1 MHFNQTLSYFLTS
14 TRFIFGSHC
23 TVSHDLDKTPLKL
36 KSTNAFGYWW
46 TSFGRWCMTW
56 NLSLAPFR
64 ALKMPKKGLK
74 TTKKCLFGY
83 SEASYV
89 TQIHFFLQYASS
101 YVSWKCIR
109 CKIHHIGALNH
120 PRSPLGTFW
129 TLKTAHFGPLEQL
142 TSFKVFY
149 QIKSFFYSKC
159 IKVRPINMNF
169 ILKVP

>member
-1 MHFNQTLSYFLTS
+1 MNH
-14 TRFIFGSHC
+14 GSVHGS
-23 TVSHDLDKTPLKL
+23 VLDNDLLEHVGLHSAQWAMIWTKPPLKP
-36 KSTNAFGYWW
+36 KSTNAFGYCR
-46 TSFGRWCMTW
+46 TSFGRYRMTW

-142 TSFKVFY
+142 TSFKVFF
-149 QIKSFFYSKC
+149 IK
-159 IKVRPINMNF
+159 
-169 ILKVP
+169 

>member
-1 MHFNQTLSYFLTS
+1 MRSAIVGLRSAGIAWPGILVWHHS
-14 TRFIFGSHC
+14 G
-23 TVSHDLDKTPLKL
+23 PLK
-36 KSTNAFGYWW
+36 
-46 TSFGRWCMTW
+46 C
-56 NLSLAPFR
+56 
-64 ALKMPKKGLK
+64 PKKGWKPLK
-74 TTKKCLFGY
+74 SAFLGTLKPPMLPK
-83 SEASYV
+83 S
-89 TQIHFFLQYASS
+89 IFFLPYASS

-142 TSFKVFY
+142 TSFKVFFY

-169 ILKVP
+169 ILKVPKKTFKNPFCLLE

>member
-23 TVSHDLDKTPLKL
+23 TVGHDLDKTPLKP
-36 KSTNAFGYWW
+36 KSTNAFGYCR
-46 TSFGRWCMTW
+46 TSFGRCRMTW

-74 TTKKCLFGY
+74 TTKKCLLGY

-142 TSFKVFY
+142 TSFKVFLSNK
-149 QIKSFFYSKC
+149 IIFLFK
-159 IKVRPINMNF
+159 MH
-169 ILKVP
+169 